1 MRTLTKI
8 ADADRFIASADAVW
22 IYKHSVTCGV
32 SSAAHDEV
40 EAYTQKH
47 PGEPLAM
54 VIVQDHREVSNHLAE
69 KLGVRHASPQVLL
82 VRRGKS
88 LWDTSHYKITADAM
102 SAARRAAAR

>member
-22 IYKHSVTCGV
+22 VFKHSATCSV
-32 SSAAHDEV
+32 SSAAYVEV
-40 EAYTQKH
+40 EAYTQNH
-47 PGEPLAM
+47 PDEPLAM

-69 KLGVRHASPQVLL
+69 KLGVRHASPQLLL
-82 VRRGKS
+82 VRGGKP
-88 LWDTSHYKITADAM
+88 LWDASHFKITADAM